1 MVVGLTGGMGTGKSV
16 VARILR
22 SLGYPVYAADERAK
36 SLYLTDGTLK
46 SGMKHRFGSDVFDTE
61 GVLDR
66 QALAERVFGD
76 DEELRA
82 LNALVHP
89 AVARDFEE
97 WKDRCASSG
106 SKVVF
111 REAAIL
117 FESGSDS
124 DCDMVWAVSAPLDLR
139 LARISSRNGWTRE
152 EIDRR
157 LVHQWPAEEVES
169 RADVVI
175 PNDGN
180 KALVPVI
187 LSLLTCLLYTSP
199 SPRDQ
204 RGSRM
209 PSSA

>member
-22 SLGYPVYAADERAK
+22 SLGHSVYSADERAK

-46 SGMKHRFGSDVFDTE
+46 AEVEQRFGSAVFDSE

-66 QALAERVFGD
+66 QALAKRVFGD

-89 AVARDFEE
+89 AVARDFEQ

-124 DCDMVWAVSAPLDLR
+124 DCDVVWAVSAPLEMR
-139 LARISSRNGWTRE
+139 LARIGARNGWTRA

-157 LVHQWPAEEVES
+157 LVHQWPAEVVES
-169 RADVVI
+169 HADEVI
-175 PNDGN
+175 YNDGN
-180 KALVPVI
+180 TALVPFI
-187 LSLLTCLLYTSP
+187 ISLLTNLS
-199 SPRDQ
+199 
-204 RGSRM
+204 
-209 PSSA
+209 